1 MEWWIVLP
9 LIFLAL
15 LFLFALGIPI
25 IFSFLIIDI
34 VGVYFLWGGQ
44 AGLEQLPLNMFKSVS
59 LFSLLAIPMFLFMGE
74 IMFRTGI
81 GTQVFN
87 ALGKWMGKVPGRL
100 SVLAVGSGTLFA
112 VLCGSS
118 VATTSLLGSLL
129 VPEMDKHKYKPAMSL
144 GPITGSAGLAI
155 LIPPTALG
163 VLMAT
168 LAGVPVGTF
177 LIAIVI
183 PGIILSFI
191 FLSYIILRCAINPE
205 LAPTYEVRTYSMKE
219 KVSDFFKYIFP
230 LSFIVFLV
238 LGVIILGVAT
248 PTQSAVLGAVG
259 TTIMAIAYRKFTF
272 KLLWESLT
280 GTARMTVMILMIMV
294 GSTTFSQIL
303 SYTGVTQGL
312 VETIT
317 SIDLSPIMLIIL
329 VQLVLIVLGMFLEP
343 MSIMM
348 MTLPVVM
355 PIVQAMGI
363 DPIWFC
369 VIFLI
374 NMQMATMT
382 PPFGMD
388 LFAIKA
394 AAPHYK
400 MGQIYRSIFPFIGL
414 NLVLIALIIAFPP
427 LATWLTTFIKA

>member
-1 MEWWIVLP
+1 LP
-9 LIFLAL
+9 LIFGAL
-15 LFLFALGIPI
+15 MVLFLLGIPI
-25 IFSFLIIDI
+25 VYSFLIIN
-34 VGVYFLWGGQ
+34 VAGAFLLWGGQ
-44 AGLEQLPLNMFKSVS
+44 AGLQQLPLNMFKSVS

-81 GTQVFN
+81 GTQVFE
-87 ALGKWMGKVPGRL
+87 ALGKWMGKLPGRL
-100 SVLAVGSGTLFA
+100 SILAVGSGTLFA

-118 VATTSLLGSLL
+118 VASTSLLGSLL
-129 VPEMDKHKYKPAMSL
+129 VPEMDKKGYKPAMSV
-144 GPITGSAGLAI
+144 GPIVGSAGLAI

-168 LAGVPVGTF
+168 LAGIPVGKF

-183 PGIILSFI
+183 PGILLAAI
-191 FLSYIILRCAINPE
+191 FLVYIIIRCALQPH
-205 LAPTYEVRTYSMKE
+205 LAPAYEVHKYSFKE
-219 KVSDFFKYIFP
+219 KLVDFLKYIFP
-230 LSFIVFLV
+230 LGFIVFLV
-238 LGVIILGVAT
+238 LGVVMLGIAT
-248 PTQSAVLGAVG
+248 PTQAAVLGAAG
-259 TTIMAIAYRKFTF
+259 TMVMALCYRKLSW
-272 KLLWESLT
+272 KLLRQSLT

-312 VETIT
+312 VTT
-317 SIDLSPIMLIIL
+317 VMGLDLTPTTLIICI
-329 VQLVLIVLGMFLEP
+329 QLILIVLGCFLEP
-343 MSIMM
+343 LSIMM

-355 PIVQAMGI
+355 PIVHALKL

-388 LFAIKA
+388 LFAMKA

-400 MGQIYRSIFPFIGL
+400 MKTIYKAIFPFIL
-414 NLVLIALIIAFPP
+414 MNLLLIALLIAFPS
-427 LATWLTTFIKA
+427 LATWLTGFIRT

>member
-1 MEWWIVLP
+1 VEWYIVLP
-9 LIFLAL
+9 IIFLAL
-15 LFLFALGIPI
+15 IILFALGIPI

-34 VGVYFLWGGQ
+34 IGVYLLWGGVS
-44 AGLEQLPLNMFKSVS
+44 GLQQLPLNMFKSVS

-87 ALGKWMGKVPGRL
+87 ALGKWMGRIPGRL
-100 SVLAVGSGTLFA
+100 SILAVGSGTLFA

-129 VPEMDKHKYKPAMSL
+129 VPEMEKNRYKSSMSL

-177 LIAIVI
+177 LVAIVV
-183 PGIILSFI
+183 PGIILALI
-191 FLSYIILRCAINPE
+191 FLAYIIIRCTLQPD
-205 LAPTYEVRTYSMKE
+205 LAPSYEVETYSMKE
-219 KVSDFFKYIFP
+219 KITDFFKYIFP
-230 LSFIVFLV
+230 LGFIVFLV
-238 LGVIILGVAT
+238 LGVIILGIAT
-248 PTQSAVLGAVG
+248 PTQSAVLGAAG
-259 TTIMAIAYRKFTF
+259 TTVMAIAYRKFTW

-303 SYTGVTQGL
+303 SFTGVTQGL
-312 VETIT
+312 VQTVST
-317 SIDLSPIMLIIL
+317 MNLTPIMLIIL
-329 VQLVLIVLGMFLEP
+329 IQLVLIVLGCFLEP

-355 PIVQAMGI
+355 PIVGAMGI

-388 LFAIKA
+388 LFAMKA
-394 AAPHYK
+394 AAPQYS
-400 MGQIYRSIFPFIGL
+400 MGQIYKAILPFIAM
-414 NLVLIALIIAFPP
+414 NLLLIALIIAFPS
-427 LATWLTTFIKA
+427 LATWLTGLMKA

>member
-1 MEWWIVLP
+1 MEWYIVLP

-15 LFLFALGIPI
+15 IILFAMGVPI

-34 VGVYFLWGGQ
+34 IGVYLLWGGQ
-44 AGLEQLPLNMFKSVS
+44 TGLEQLSLNMFKSVS
-59 LFSLLAIPMFLFMGE
+59 VFSLLAIPMFLFMGE

-81 GTQVFN
+81 GSQVFN
-87 ALGKWMGKVPGRL
+87 ALGKWMGRIPGRL
-100 SVLAVGSGTLFA
+100 SILAVGSGTLFA
-112 VLCGSS
+112 ILCGSS

-129 VPEMDKHKYKPAMSL
+129 VPEMDKHKYKPAMSI

-183 PGIILSFI
+183 PGIVLAVILA
-191 FLSYIILRCAINPE
+191 LYIIIRCSINPE
-205 LAPTYEVRTYSMKE
+205 LAPKYEVQTYSMKE
-219 KVSDFFKYIFP
+219 KLTDFFKYIFP
-230 LSFIVFLV
+230 LGFIVFLV

-259 TTIMAIAYRKFTF
+259 TTILAIAYRKFSWE
-272 KLLWESLT
+272 LLWESLT

-294 GSTTFSQIL
+294 GSATFSQIL
-303 SYTGVTQGL
+303 SFTGVTQGL
-312 VETIT
+312 VQTVT
-317 SIDLSPIMLIIL
+317 SLDLSPIMLIIL
-329 VQLVLIVLGMFLEP
+329 IQLVLIILGCFLEP

-355 PIVQAMGI
+355 PIVGAMGI

-394 AAPHYK
+394 AAPQYK
-400 MGQIYRSIFPFIGL
+400 MGQIYRAITPFILL
-414 NLVLIALIIAFPP
+414 NLLLITLIIAFPS
-427 LATWLTTFIKA
+427 LATWLITFMAT

>member
-1 MEWWIVLP
+1 MEWYIVLP

-15 LFLFALGIPI
+15 IILFALGIPI

-34 VGVYFLWGGQ
+34 VGVYLLWGGTS
-44 AGLEQLPLNMFKSVS
+44 GLQQLPLNMFKSVS

-87 ALGKWMGKVPGRL
+87 ALGKWMGRVPGRL
-100 SVLAVGSGTLFA
+100 SILAVGSGTLFA
-112 VLCGSS
+112 ILCGSS

-129 VPEMDKHKYKPAMSL
+129 VPEMDKHRYKPAMSL

-177 LIAIVI
+177 LVAIVV
-183 PGIILSFI
+183 PGLILALL
-191 FLSYIILRCAINPE
+191 FLTYIIVRCLLQPE
-205 LAPTYEVRTYSMKE
+205 LAPSYEVETYSMKE
-219 KVSDFFKYIFP
+219 KVTDFFKYIFP
-230 LSFIVFLV
+230 LGFIVFLV
-238 LGVIILGVAT
+238 LGVIILGIAT
-248 PTQSAVLGAVG
+248 PTQSAVLGAAG
-259 TTIMAIAYRKFTF
+259 TTIMAIAYRKFTW

-303 SYTGVTQGL
+303 SFTGVTQGL
-312 VETIT
+312 VETVST
-317 SIDLSPIMLIIL
+317 LDLTPIMLIIL
-329 VQLVLIVLGMFLEP
+329 IQLVLIVLGCFLEP

-355 PIVQAMGI
+355 PIVSVLGI

-394 AAPHYK
+394 AAPHYS
-400 MGQIYRSIFPFIGL
+400 MGQIYKAILPFIGI
-414 NLVLIALIIAFPP
+414 NLVLIVLIIIFPS
-427 LATWLTTFIKA
+427 LATWLTGFMSA